1 MQKADAAALSSY
13 TQSPCLYFWSQ
24 GLTFITPNP
33 NVFYKFEE

>member
-1 MQKADAAALSSY
+1 MLLLCPHTHS
-13 TQSPCLYFWSQ
+13 LYFWSQ